1 MNPTNSKNPVN
12 SVNSVN
18 PVNSVDTVTTELVR
32 AALAAAA
39 EEASIVVVR
48 ASHSTFIQE
57 GADACAA
64 LLDSSGRLIAQSTAT
79 SLMHS
84 ASLSCT
90 VPEVLR
96 DIPADTMRPGDVYV
110 TNDPYRGGIHA
121 NDLVV
126 VRPVFAPDASAGPVF
141 FAGTLIHV
149 ADLGGAVAGGLAAVA
164 TDTFH
169 EGLLLP
175 PVALESRGEPVD
187 AVWRI
192 LVRNSRTPDAVAGD
206 VRALIAGTRTLAARV
221 EELMGRYDAETV
233 REVAREWTD
242 YAEVRTRHAV
252 AALPDGT
259 WHGSYTIETDGV
271 ESGREHLVAAEVT
284 IAGDQVTVDLTG
296 SSGQARGAIN
306 SSRSQTLSGVLYA
319 VRCFLAADIP
329 VNDGCLRPLDVR
341 LSPGTL
347 VDPEPPAACGGRVVT
362 VAAVIEAVVEALAQ
376 ACPERAVAASGL
388 VHVYALAS
396 GHARDGAAAAG
407 RAPWLALLYEFGG
420 IGARTA
426 SDGPDAT
433 GAYFLGG
440 RSVVPQLEPLEAAY
454 PVVFRHARLRTDS
467 GGAGRMRGGLGTD
480 LAVEVTEPAVLTV
493 RGDRMTRPPAGRDG
507 GLPGG
512 GGRHEVRRARGG
524 VEVLAPKQTGVDL
537 APGDVFV
544 VGTSG
549 GGGLGDPYTR
559 APESVAEDVRD
570 GRVGAEAA
578 RTAYGVV
585 CTPDGRLDHEA
596 TRDLRTRAA
605 GRPDAATGAAA
616 GSGAGS
622 GAGSATAVAGGS
634 AAAPADPPAGT
645 SRKDENRHA

>member
-1 MNPTNSKNPVN
+1 MATSPHP
-12 SVNSVN
+12 
-18 PVNSVDTVTTELVR
+18 PPDTVTTELIR

-64 LLDSSGRLIAQSTAT
+64 LLDASGNLVAQSTAT

-96 DIPADTMRPGDVYV
+96 DIPASTMRPGDVYV

-126 VRPVFAPDASAGPVF
+126 IRPVFAPSADAAAEAATEASTDTAPLF

-175 PVALESRGEPVD
+175 PVALEHRGEPVD

-192 LVRNSRTPDAVAGD
+192 LLRNSRTPDAVAGD
-206 VRALIAGTRTLAARV
+206 VRALVAGTRTLAARV
-221 EELMGRYDAETV
+221 EELMGRYDAATV
-233 REVAREWTD
+233 RSVAGHWTD
-242 YAEVRTRHAV
+242 YAETRTRHEI

-271 ESGREHLVAAEVT
+271 ESGREHVVAAEVT
-284 IAGDQVTVDLTG
+284 IAGDTVTVDLTG
-296 SSGQARGAIN
+296 TSGQARGAIN
-306 SSRSQTLSGVLYA
+306 SSRSQTISGVLYA

-329 VNDGCLRPLDVR
+329 VNDGCLRPLDIR
-341 LSPGTL
+341 LSPGSL

-388 VHVYALAS
+388 VHVYALAA
-396 GHARDGAAAAG
+396 GRGARTGDGA

-467 GGAGRMRGGLGTD
+467 GGPGRTRGGLGTD
-480 LAVEVTEPAVLTV
+480 LAIEATEPAVLTV
-493 RGDRMTRPPAGRDG
+493 RGDRMSRPPAGRG
-507 GLPGG
+507 GGEPGG
-512 GGRHEVRRARGG
+512 AGRHEVRRAADGR
-524 VEVLAPKQTGVDL
+524 VQALAPKQTGIDL
-537 APGDVFV
+537 EPGDVFV

-549 GGGLGDPYTR
+549 GGGLGDPFER
-559 APESVAEDVRD
+559 APDLVAEDVRD
-570 GRVGAEAA
+570 GRVSAEAA
-578 RTAYGVV
+578 RRTYGVV
-585 CTPDGRLDHEA
+585 CTPDGRLDLPA
-596 TRDLRTRAA
+596 TRDLRIR
-605 GRPDAATGAAA
+605 ATGATHTAASAHTPAGAA
-616 GSGAGS
+616 GAKH
-622 GAGSATAVAGGS
+622 T
-634 AAAPADPPAGT
+634 PT
-645 SRKDENRHA
+645 SKDETRHA